1 MDMVD
6 IGKTLKT
13 LRLEEHPSQAR
24 LAAILHVSPST
35 VSHWESGK
43 TIPKIAKI
51 AYICRIFG
59 MSLSDYFREFP
70 DG

>member
-13 LRLEEHPSQAR
+13 LRLGGTSVAGSPRGDSAR
-24 LAAILHVSPST
+24 LAID